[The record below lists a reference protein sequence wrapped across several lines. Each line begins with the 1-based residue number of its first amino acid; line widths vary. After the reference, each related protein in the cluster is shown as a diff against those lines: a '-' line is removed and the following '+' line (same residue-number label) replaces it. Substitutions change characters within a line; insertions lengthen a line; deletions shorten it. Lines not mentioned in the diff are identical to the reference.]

1 MLIRAYEDAD
11 EGEVVALWRA
21 GGLLVPHNDPV
32 ADIAFCR
39 ASAHGAVFVGRE
51 GGRVVAAVMAGHDG
65 HRGWLY
71 YLAVDS
77 GRRHAGLGG
86 EITAHAERW
95 LASLGVRKVQLMIR
109 DTNTA
114 VRDFYAAIGYTEEP
128 RVIMA
133 RWLVD
138 KDAAAGGE
146 NG

>member
-1 MLIRAYEDAD
+1 LRIQAYEDAD
-11 EGEVVALWRA
+11 EGEVVALWRDC
-21 GGLLVPHNDPV
+21 GLLVPHNDPV
-32 ADIAFCR
+32 ADIAFCL
-39 ASAHGAVFVGRE
+39 ASGHGEVFVGRE
-51 GGRVVAAVMAGHDG
+51 EDSVVAALMVGHDG

-71 YLAVDS
+71 YLAVDP
-77 GRRHAGLGG
+77 GRRHAGLAR

-95 LASLGVRKVQLMIR
+95 LAGLGVRKVQLMIR

-114 VRDFYAAIGYTEEP
+114 VRDFYAAIGYAEEP

-138 KDAAAGGE
+138 KDAQVKGG